1 MQGENMNLKKLIAAI
16 VVSFILLLVSGFLIH
31 GVWLANT
38 YTQMRASG
46 MNFRPET
53 DMMHKMWV
61 IWVSNLVYAF
71 LFVFVYARGSEN
83 KPWVGQ
89 GIRFGIIA
97 TLFTVVPNTLNDYLV
112 YNIPYTLAV
121 KWMISGLVVLILMGV
136 VVAGICRKP
145 AA

>member
-1 MQGENMNLKKLIAAI
+1 MNLKRLMAAI
-16 VVSFILLLVSGFLIH
+16 VVSFIILLVSGFLIH

-38 YTQMRASG
+38 YKQMRASG

-61 IWVSNLVYAF
+61 IWVSNLIYAF
-71 LFVFVYARGSEN
+71 LFVFVYARGAEN

-89 GIRFGIIA
+89 GVRFGIIA
-97 TLFTVVPNTLNDYLV
+97 TCFTVIPNTLNDYLV

-121 KWMISGLVVLILMGV
+121 KWMISGLIVLVLMGAA
-136 VVAGICRKP
+136 VAAICKKQP
-145 AA
+145 ASA

>member
-1 MQGENMNLKKLIAAI
+1 MNLKKLSVAI
-16 VVSFILLLVSGFLIH
+16 VVSFIILMVSGFLIH

-38 YTQMRASG
+38 YNQMRVSG

-71 LFVFVYARGSEN
+71 LFVFVYARGAEN
-83 KPWVGQ
+83 KPWLGQ
-89 GIRFGIIA
+89 GMRFGIIA

-121 KWMISGLVVLILMGV
+121 KWMISGLAVLMVMGV
-136 VVAGICRKP
+136 VVAAICKKTP
-145 AA
+145 ASA

>member
-1 MQGENMNLKKLIAAI
+1 MNLKKLAIAI
-16 VVSFILLLVSGFLIH
+16 VVSFIILLVSGFLIH

-46 MNFRPET
+46 MNFRPAT
-53 DMMHKMWV
+53 DMMHKMWI
-61 IWVSNLVYAF
+61 IWVSNFVYAF

-89 GIRFGIIA
+89 GVRFGIIA

-112 YNIPYTLAV
+112 YNISYTLAV
-121 KWMISGLVVLILMGV
+121 KWMISGLVVLVIMGV
-136 VVAGICRKP
+136 VVAAICKKP
-145 AA
+145 PTPA